1 MTNRGQQ
8 QGAALAV
15 GERIR
20 RLRQG
25 ANYTQQQLA
34 VRTGMDPEA
43 LDHIEQDL
51 ISPTLGVLVRICD
64 GLGVRLGHFFDQG
77 PRKLYSL
84 FRSGDEKVATR
95 FAAKNGT
102 DFGYEYHA
110 LGSEKRNRHMEPFL
124 ITISPPSDP
133 GVQITELEEL
143 ATHSGEEF
151 LYVLDGQIEVDLEDE
166 HFALDPGD
174 SIYYDAAVP
183 HRVVHRGGSAA
194 RVLAVIHLE
203 RNG

>member
-1 MTNRGQQ
+1 MGDREQD
-8 QGAALAV
+8 AALAV

-25 ANYTQQQLA
+25 ANLDIQQLA
-34 VRTGMDPEA
+34 ARTGLGEA
-43 LDHIEQDL
+43 QLDHIEQDL
-51 ISPTLGVLVRICD
+51 ISPTLGLLVRICD

-95 FAAKNGT
+95 FAAKNGP

-110 LGSEKRNRHMEPFL
+110 LGAEKRNRYMEPFL
-124 ITISPPSDP
+124 ITIRPPSDP
-133 GVQITELEEL
+133 QARITELEEL

-151 LYVLDGQIEVDLEDE
+151 LFVLEGHIEVDLEDE

-174 SIYYDAAVP
+174 SIYYDASVP
-183 HRVVHRGGSAA
+183 HRVVHRGGSVA
-194 RVLAVIHLE
+194 RVLAVVHLG
-203 RNG
+203 RKG